1 MFQRIVLLITPSGM
15 CADASDAA
23 VALASRCRA
32 RLYVLC
38 VLHEAGHCWD
48 TLFGMPPPRE
58 ADERKA
64 MLDAYFRER
73 LGDGAGCA
81 VETTCGFTDVEAQR
95 FAWRMG
101 ADLIVAG
108 WDMEAD
114 KSAPPERSRH
124 LHTLHRLCLGARCPV
139 LVVSRPLGRTP
150 LRFTRILA
158 ATDFSRESDHAVRY
172 AAELAEGL
180 EAELRILHVVESPR
194 ALTEEA
200 VGDIKRTLAAHY
212 SRDVAGRS
220 FEAFD
225 VASGEPRQTIV
236 EHALDTDADLIVMAH
251 RRAENSV
258 FEPEADSVLA
268 YVSQNAACPTLSL
281 NRAAAAR

>member
-15 CADASDAA
+15 CADASEAA

-48 TLFGMPPPRE
+48 TLFGTPPPKE
-58 ADERKA
+58 AEERKA
-64 MLDAYFRER
+64 VLEAHFRER
-73 LGDGAGCA
+73 LGGGTGCA
-81 VETTCGFTDVEAQR
+81 VETTCGFTEVEAQR

-108 WDMEAD
+108 WDMEEGKPVSPDRA
-114 KSAPPERSRH
+114 RH
-124 LHTLHRLCLGARCPV
+124 LHTLNRLCQGARCPV

-172 AAELAEGL
+172 AAELAQGL

-194 ALTEEA
+194 SLTDEA
-200 VGDIKRTLAAHY
+200 VDDIRRTLAAHY
-212 SRDVAGRS
+212 AKDVAGHP

-236 EHALDTDADLIVMAH
+236 EHALDTEADLIVMAH
-251 RRAENSV
+251 RRAENSL
-258 FEPEADSVLA
+258 FEPEVDSVLA